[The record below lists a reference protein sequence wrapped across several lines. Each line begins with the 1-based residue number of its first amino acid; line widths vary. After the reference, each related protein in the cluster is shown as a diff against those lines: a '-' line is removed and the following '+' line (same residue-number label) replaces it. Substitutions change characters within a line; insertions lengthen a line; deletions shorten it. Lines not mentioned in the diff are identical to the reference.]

1 MSTLWHKSDST
12 LTQSEKKNVS
22 PLLIGSLVAGG
33 LLLLIMIGIVSHG
46 LERARI
52 QRARLTAEMRAR
64 VRLVD
69 NIEQQIPAKVF
80 TPELQQLLLRIRL
93 HLLEQWLRSDR
104 GNADA
109 TRQLALTREQ
119 LNNPSPLTR
128 TDADITNEAQAK
140 EIRLRLEDLHK
151 LIGQAHTD
159 GVIDKNE
166 RQKWTAHIRKA
177 LISNAIDMFQSLA
190 QQAMQQGKPRMAK
203 LQYERAIAYLQKQ
216 NNPTFAD
223 LINQF
228 KAKHQHAERLT
239 IEHEQ
244 AQDTGNTEL
253 SAGVSELQAEDEAW
267 KKKAV
272 YDD

>member
-1 MSTLWHKSDST
+1 M
-12 LTQSEKKNVS
+12 S
-22 PLLIGSLVAGG
+22 PLLIGGLIIGG
-33 LLLLIMIGIVSHG
+33 LILLIFIGIVSHG
-46 LERARI
+46 LERARLE
-52 QRARLTAEMRAR
+52 RARLTAEMRAR

-69 NIEQQIPAKVF
+69 DIEKQLPGKVF

-93 HLLEQWLRSDR
+93 HLIEKWLRADR

-109 TRQLALTREQ
+109 SKQLSFTRDQ
-119 LNNPSPLTR
+119 LNNPQPLSR
-128 TDADITNEAQAK
+128 PDVDITTEAQAK

-151 LIGQAHTD
+151 LIGQAHTE

-166 RQKWTAHIRKA
+166 RQTWTAHIRKA
-177 LISNAIDMFQSLA
+177 LISNALDMFQSLA
-190 QQAMQQGKPRMAK
+190 QQAFQQGKPRMAK

-216 NNPTFAD
+216 NNPAFAD

-239 IEHEQ
+239 VEHERSL
-244 AQDTGNTEL
+244 DTGNTEL
-253 SAGVSELQAEDEAW
+253 SAGVNELEAEDEAW